1 MGSTDITPLPRSAR
15 RGGSATPHVFSGHQV
30 AGVELARLERA
41 LELDA
46 ERLEDGRYL
55 VTGGR
60 EPHYVDVRPSA
71 AVACDCGDMAWRGPP
86 FLGPCKHVL
95 RVRLACGDPIVL
107 RAAGTLLAGLRAYVR
122 TLEDRLRPPPI
133 RLTARLR
140 GEVADTLARP
150 EATLRFDRPNPD
162 HDPTVVVTDVSTG
175 ELLGSI
181 VRTAAGPVFAP
192 EAARAA
198 A

>member
-1 MGSTDITPLPRSAR
+1 MGSPHITPVPRQVRAR
-15 RGGSATPHVFSGHQV
+15 GTAAPHVFSGHQV

-46 ERLEDGRYL
+46 ERLAEGRYL

-60 EPHYVDVRPSA
+60 EPHYVDVRPNA
-71 AVACDCGDMAWRGPP
+71 AVACDCGDMVWRGPP
-86 FLGPCKHVL
+86 FPGPCKHVL
-95 RVRLACGDPIVL
+95 RVRLACGDPVVL

-140 GEVADTLARP
+140 REAAETLGRP
-150 EATLRFDRPNPD
+150 EAALRFDRPDPD
-162 HDPTVVVTDVSTG
+162 QDPTIVVTDGITG
-175 ELLGSI
+175 EVLGSVI
-181 VRTAAGPVFAP
+181 RTAAG
-192 EAARAA
+192 AAFVREPAQA
-198 A
+198 GA